1 MGLQPF
7 ESLRSAD
14 VFLVVASLPP
24 KRSDDRK
31 YHVFASQA
39 NGTKEAKKKK
49 RKPGIQS
56 TGGWNIPDAPPPA
69 PPKKYCMSYKDFSV
83 MQEMRDRSLLFC
95 SVIGDS
101 RLNAT
106 CSFACV
112 QKSPISFVARGKGN
126 TGNRRQLVRQ
136 NLLKTRHWWVAQINL
151 LKKMYLVEDSC
162 LFLLN
167 LKKKNK

>member
-1 MGLQPF
+1 M
-7 ESLRSAD
+7 
-14 VFLVVASLPP
+14 
-24 KRSDDRK
+24 
-31 YHVFASQA
+31 
-39 NGTKEAKKKK
+39 
-49 RKPGIQS
+49 QS
-56 TGGWNIPDAPPPA
+56 TGGWDIPDAPPPR
-69 PPKKYCMSYKDFSV
+69 KKYCMSYKDFSV
-83 MQEMRDRSLLFC
+83 LQEMRDRSLLFC

-112 QKSPISFVARGKGN
+112 QKSPISFVARGKGKK
-126 TGNRRQLVRQ
+126 GNRRQLVRQ

-167 LKKKNK
+167 LKKKIINLKYLATLPLAIASPSPAQISSPLVVALG